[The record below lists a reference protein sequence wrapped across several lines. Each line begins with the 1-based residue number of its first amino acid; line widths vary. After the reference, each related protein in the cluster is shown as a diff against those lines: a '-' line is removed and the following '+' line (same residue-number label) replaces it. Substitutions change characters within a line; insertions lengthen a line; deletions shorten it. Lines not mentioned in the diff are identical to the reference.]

1 MIKNYFV
8 VAIRNLMR
16 HKLYTSGTVSMQAI
30 RAARF
35 NPIDALRDE

>member
-16 HKLYTSGTVSMQAI
+16 KKLYTFINVFGLGLGLLCIM
-30 RAARF
+30 
-35 NPIDALRDE
+35 